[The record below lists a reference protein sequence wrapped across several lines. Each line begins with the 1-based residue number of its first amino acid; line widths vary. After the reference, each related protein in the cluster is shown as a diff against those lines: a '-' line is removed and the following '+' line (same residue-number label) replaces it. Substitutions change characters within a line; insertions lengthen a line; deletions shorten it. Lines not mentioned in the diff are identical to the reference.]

1 MNEMSFIS
9 FQLVRLHHERRSHNA
24 VRVVLILVGTLLPFL
39 REVFPTGHRFMQ
51 DNDPKHT
58 SRLAVKT
65 MEDNGINWWKT
76 PPESPDANPIE
87 NFWHK
92 LKSHLRNTVK
102 PRNVNELQLGIEQFW
117 ATVTPQKC
125 CRYIDHL
132 KKVLPVIVEKKGQA
146 SGY

>member
-1 MNEMSFIS
+1 
-9 FQLVRLHHERRSHNA
+9 
-24 VRVVLILVGTLLPFL
+24 
-39 REVFPTGHRFMQ
+39 MQ
-51 DNDPKHT
+51 DNYPR
-58 SRLAVKT
+58 RLAVKT
-65 MEDNGINWWKT
+65 MEDNSINWWKT

-87 NFWHK
+87 NFWHE